1 MTSAPSLPPTRS
13 AGDGRTVADPDDV
26 AGTATALRLAVGRL
40 FRHMRKQSSGGHS
53 LTQLGMLATLD
64 RQGPTTLGDLA
75 LSEGVAKPTVTKAIA
90 DLTAEG
96 LVEKVSDPTDGRVC
110 FARLTD
116 GGRRDLDEIRSRREA
131 WLADRLA
138 DLSLDDRERLLA
150 ALPVLEALTGD
161 TA

>member
-13 AGDGRTVADPDDV
+13 TGDLHPSDPADLS
-26 AGTATALRLAVGRL
+26 GTAAALRLAVGRL
-40 FRHMRKQSSGGHS
+40 FRHMRKESSGGHS

-75 LSEGVAKPTVTKAIA
+75 VSEGVAKPTVTKGIA

-96 LVEKVSDPTDGRVC
+96 LVEKVPDPTDGRVC

-116 GGRRDLDEIRSRREA
+116 EGRRDLEEIRSRREA

-138 DLSLDDRERLLA
+138 DLSPADRERLLA

-161 TA
+161 AP